1 MLMMNLL
8 FIFSKWVYR
17 ELFAALVND
26 GHDNDEHNK
35 QDEHTSRR
43 QQNHVKDIQVFAVLV
58 YVDEQEQ
65 ADEIERN
72 HVYVLLSVSFG
83 REIYEKRPPER

>member
-1 MLMMNLL
+1 MNLL
-8 FIFSKWVYR
+8 FIFCIEVSVI
-17 ELFAALVND
+17 FSAVND

-35 QDEHTSRR
+35 QDEHASRR
-43 QQNHVKDIQVFAVLV
+43 QQNHVKDIQVRAVLV

-83 REIYEKRPPER
+83 

>member
-1 MLMMNLL
+1 MNLL

-17 ELFAALVND
+17 ELFAALVID

-72 HVYVLLSVSFG
+72 HVSVLLSVSFG

>member
-1 MLMMNLL
+1 MNLL

-72 HVYVLLSVSFG
+72 HVQSSFLSVSG
-83 REIYEKRPPER
+83 RDIYKKRPPEQ

>member
-1 MLMMNLL
+1 ML
-8 FIFSKWVYR
+8 FFS
-17 ELFAALVND
+17 AVND
-26 GHDNDEHNK
+26 GHDNDGCDK
-35 QDEHTSRR
+35 QDEHASRR
-43 QQNHVKDIQVFAVLV
+43 QQNHVKDIQVRAVWV

-83 REIYEKRPPER
+83 

>member
-1 MLMMNLL
+1 MNLL

-17 ELFAALVND
+17 ELFAALVDD
-26 GHDNDEHNK
+26 GHDNDEYDK
-35 QDEHTSRR
+35 QAKHASGG
-43 QQNHVKDIQVFAVLV
+43 QKHYVKNIEVRAMLV
-58 YVDEQEQ
+58 EVDEQEQ

-83 REIYEKRPPER
+83 

>member
-1 MLMMNLL
+1 LRGKL
-8 FIFSKWVYR
+8 FFV
-17 ELFAALVND
+17 AVVD
-26 GHDNDEHNK
+26 GYDNNEYDK
-35 QDEHTSRR
+35 QDEHASRR
-43 QQNHVKDIQVFAVLV
+43 QQNHVKDIQVLAVLV

-83 REIYEKRPPER
+83 